1 MPTIYMNMHYKTIF
15 ISFLL
20 LLASACAG
28 NQHGL
33 DLLDKSMFAYER
45 ALRWQNYDVVIA
57 MHRNAQQK
65 LTPAQREHMKKYR
78 VTGYEQVYNQVGS
91 DGKTATQVVEIN
103 YYREADMTIRKM
115 TLNNKWEYDEP
126 TSRWHLLNPIPDFK

>member
-1 MPTIYMNMHYKTIF
+1 MNMHYKTIF
-15 ISFLL
+15 IL
-20 LLASACAG
+20 LLAMVMSACAS

-57 MHRNAQQK
+57 VHRNAQQK
-65 LTPAQREHMKKYR
+65 LTPAQREQLKKYR
-78 VTGYEQVYNQVGS
+78 VTAYEQVFSQVGN

-103 YYREADMTIRKM
+103 YYREADMTIKKM

-126 TSRWHLLNPIPDFK
+126 ASRWYLINPIPDFK